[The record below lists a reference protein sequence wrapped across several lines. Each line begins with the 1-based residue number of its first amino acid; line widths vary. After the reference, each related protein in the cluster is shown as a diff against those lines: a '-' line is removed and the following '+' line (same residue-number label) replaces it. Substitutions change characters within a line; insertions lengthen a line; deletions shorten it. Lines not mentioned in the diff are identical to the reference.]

1 MDTRA
6 AAAAVPAAVFA
17 AVSAAAV
24 SAAAVSAATVLAA
37 ALRHWQRHARKRPL
51 EETAV
56 VEAAPPPL
64 GSASRVA
71 EWPRPFLDDQ
81 GLGSSLLLPARHERV
96 GVEYPVRTSFGI
108 MCNSE
113 TVPSIS
119 TFWSASRL
127 SCERF
132 GEQRSRLRW
141 QTAGYGRRSER
152 SIDARAGGSS
162 DSLIHGTQGPLC
174 ALENQ
179 NNIRQFIATAL
190 SQLSRM

>member
-6 AAAAVPAAVFA
+6 AAAVVPAAVFA

-71 EWPRPFLDDQ
+71 E
-81 GLGSSLLLPARHERV
+81 
-96 GVEYPVRTSFGI
+96 
-108 MCNSE
+108 
-113 TVPSIS
+113 
-119 TFWSASRL
+119 
-127 SCERF
+127 
-132 GEQRSRLRW
+132 
-141 QTAGYGRRSER
+141 
-152 SIDARAGGSS
+152 
-162 DSLIHGTQGPLC
+162 
-174 ALENQ
+174 
-179 NNIRQFIATAL
+179 
-190 SQLSRM
+190 